1 MKRLPKIYKND
12 NFNVIYLLKMIKVAY
27 NPRKKNLGA
36 MVWAIY
42 GPYVA
47 PAPHPNMGH
56 SYST

>member
-1 MKRLPKIYKND
+1 
-12 NFNVIYLLKMIKVAY
+12 MIKVAY